1 MLDVLNRFSKE
12 IQQHPE
18 MLVMKTEAL
27 FRLTEIDHFLG
38 EATDQELRRRY
49 EEILAIDRLANNED
63 GMRATME
70 MLNEFRQ

>member
-1 MLDVLNRFSKE
+1 
-12 IQQHPE
+12 
-18 MLVMKTEAL
+18 MKTEAL